1 MSKVRNKRK
10 ERRKVQLTRAER
22 KQIEQIK
29 AQVAKP
35 KYPQSAQQTI
45 PYLRMYPDGICRV
58 TEKLYSKT
66 VRFFD
71 INYQQAQDSDKDAI
85 FGGWSGI
92 QNFYQPGVFIQY
104 SYPNIKTNE
113 EEFEKNLIMAPREDG
128 HNDVRDEMTGVLM
141 GQVEKGNNAIERTKY
156 ATIAIEADS
165 LRSAK
170 VRLEQ
175 TELQMLNHY
184 KRLGIRGEPMD
195 GKQRLE
201 LLYRILHMDD
211 PQSAFHFD
219 WKWLP
224 ASGLSTKDFI
234 APSSLYFKD
243 PHRFYIGKKM
253 ATVSYLHILAAE
265 LDDRVLVDF
274 LNMETTQVVTMHI
287 QSIDH
292 VEAIK
297 MVKHKLTDLNR
308 SKIDEQKK
316 AVRSGYDIDILPSDL
331 NTYTTDFNAMLQSL
345 TSHNERL
352 FLMTF
357 TILHT
362 GDTRKEL
369 DSVIMQA
376 KGIAQEK
383 LCQLIPLDYQQEEG
397 FVSALPLGLNKVEI
411 QRTMTTSGVA
421 IFLPFITQELFQR
434 DPEALYYGLNA
445 LTNNLIMANR
455 KSLKNPNGLILGTP
469 GCFSGDTAI
478 SMADESYRTFAELVE
493 RGITEADVC
502 AYDAV
507 NHCIVRTRAKDIR
520 IEKYVNEL
528 CVLNFSDTSIRCT
541 GSHQIMM
548 ENGQYI
554 EARSIKP
561 GMKLSGNKT
570 VQSVERQHYDAP
582 VPVYDMGVP
591 YFRNFVLACGLV
603 VHNSGKSF
611 SAKRE
616 IANVFLA
623 TQDHIMICDPE
634 GEYYPLVNRLKGQ
647 VIRISPTSTDYINP
661 LDINVN
667 YSDGDDP
674 IRLKSDF
681 ILSLC
686 ELVLGEQEG
695 VGAQQK
701 SIIDR
706 ALREIYKPFF
716 ADPVPE
722 KMPILGDLYNKLR
735 SMEEPEAAEVATALE
750 LYVTGSLNVFNHQTN
765 VELNNRLVCYDIKH
779 LGQNLKKLG
788 MLIVQDQVWNRVTI
802 NRAQRRSTWYYMDEF
817 HLLLREP
824 QTAAYSIEIWKRFR
838 KWGGV
843 PTGITQNVKDLLISR
858 EVESIFENSEFIM
871 MLNQAPGD
879 SAELAKRL
887 HISDHQLSHVTQAGE
902 GEGLLF
908 FGNVIIPFVDRF
920 PKDTELYRIMTTK
933 PSEMLKEDE
942 AE

>member
-22 KQIEQIK
+22 KQIEQIR

-35 KYPQSAQQTI
+35 KHPQSAQQTI
-45 PYLRMYPDGICRV
+45 PYLRMYPDGVCRV
-58 TEKLYSKT
+58 TDKLYSKT
-66 VRFFD
+66 VQFYD

-92 QNFYQPGVFIQY
+92 QNFYQPGVHIQY
-104 SYPNIKTNE
+104 SYPNFKTNE
-113 EEFEKNLIMAPREDG
+113 AEFERDLILNPQEDG
-128 HNDVRDEMTGVLM
+128 NNDIRDEFTGMLM
-141 GQVEKGNNAIERTKY
+141 GQVEKGNNAIVRTKY
-156 ATIAIEADS
+156 ATISVEADS

-211 PQSAFHFD
+211 PQSAFRFD

-234 APSSLYFKD
+234 APSSLYFKEA
-243 PHRFYIGKKM
+243 HRFCIGRKM

-469 GCFSGDTAI
+469 G
-478 SMADESYRTFAELVE
+478 
-493 RGITEADVC
+493 
-502 AYDAV
+502 
-507 NHCIVRTRAKDIR
+507 
-520 IEKYVNEL
+520 
-528 CVLNFSDTSIRCT
+528 
-541 GSHQIMM
+541 
-548 ENGQYI
+548 
-554 EARSIKP
+554 
-561 GMKLSGNKT
+561 
-570 VQSVERQHYDAP
+570 
-582 VPVYDMGVP
+582 
-591 YFRNFVLACGLV
+591 
-603 VHNSGKSF
+603 SGKSF

-838 KWGGV
+838 KWGGI

-942 AE
+942 AA

>member
-22 KQIEQIK
+22 KQIEQIR

-35 KYPQSAQQTI
+35 KHPQSAQQTI
-45 PYLRMYPDGICRV
+45 PYLRMYPDGVCRV
-58 TEKLYSKT
+58 TDKLYSKT
-66 VRFFD
+66 VQFYD

-92 QNFYQPGVFIQY
+92 QNFYQPGVHIQY
-104 SYPNIKTNE
+104 SYPNFKTNE
-113 EEFEKNLIMAPREDG
+113 AEFERDLILNPQEDG
-128 HNDVRDEMTGVLM
+128 NNDIRDEFTGMLM
-141 GQVEKGNNAIERTKY
+141 GQVEKGNNAIVRTKY
-156 ATIAIEADS
+156 ATISVEADS

-211 PQSAFHFD
+211 PQSAFRFD

-234 APSSLYFKD
+234 APSSLYFKEA
-243 PHRFYIGKKM
+243 HRFCIGKKM

-469 GCFSGDTAI
+469 G
-478 SMADESYRTFAELVE
+478 
-493 RGITEADVC
+493 
-502 AYDAV
+502 
-507 NHCIVRTRAKDIR
+507 
-520 IEKYVNEL
+520 
-528 CVLNFSDTSIRCT
+528 
-541 GSHQIMM
+541 
-548 ENGQYI
+548 
-554 EARSIKP
+554 
-561 GMKLSGNKT
+561 
-570 VQSVERQHYDAP
+570 
-582 VPVYDMGVP
+582 
-591 YFRNFVLACGLV
+591 
-603 VHNSGKSF
+603 SGKSF

-942 AE
+942 AV

>member
-22 KQIEQIK
+22 KQIEQIR

-35 KYPQSAQQTI
+35 KHPQSAQQTI
-45 PYLRMYPDGICRV
+45 PYLRMYPDGVCRV
-58 TEKLYSKT
+58 TDKLYSKT
-66 VRFFD
+66 VQFYD

-92 QNFYQPGVFIQY
+92 QNFYQPGVHIQY
-104 SYPNIKTNE
+104 SYPNFKTNE
-113 EEFEKNLIMAPREDG
+113 AEFERDLILNPQEDG
-128 HNDVRDEMTGVLM
+128 NNDIRDEFTGMLM
-141 GQVEKGNNAIERTKY
+141 GQVEKGNNAIVRTKY
-156 ATIAIEADS
+156 ATISVEADS

-211 PQSAFHFD
+211 PQSAFRFD
-219 WKWLP
+219 WKWIP

-234 APSSLYFKD
+234 APSSLYFKEA
-243 PHRFYIGKKM
+243 HRFCIGKKM

-469 GCFSGDTAI
+469 G
-478 SMADESYRTFAELVE
+478 
-493 RGITEADVC
+493 
-502 AYDAV
+502 
-507 NHCIVRTRAKDIR
+507 
-520 IEKYVNEL
+520 
-528 CVLNFSDTSIRCT
+528 
-541 GSHQIMM
+541 
-548 ENGQYI
+548 
-554 EARSIKP
+554 
-561 GMKLSGNKT
+561 
-570 VQSVERQHYDAP
+570 
-582 VPVYDMGVP
+582 
-591 YFRNFVLACGLV
+591 
-603 VHNSGKSF
+603 SGKSF

-838 KWGGV
+838 KWGGI

-942 AE
+942 AV

>member
-35 KYPQSAQQTI
+35 KHPQSAQQTI
-45 PYLRMYPDGICRV
+45 PYLRMYPDGVCRV
-58 TEKLYSKT
+58 TDKLYSKT
-66 VRFFD
+66 VQFYD

-92 QNFYQPGVFIQY
+92 QNFYQPGVHIQY
-104 SYPNIKTNE
+104 SYPNFKTNE
-113 EEFEKNLIMAPREDG
+113 AEFERDLILNPQEDG
-128 HNDVRDEMTGVLM
+128 NNDIRDEFTGMLM
-141 GQVEKGNNAIERTKY
+141 GQVEKGNNAIVRTKY
-156 ATIAIEADS
+156 ATISVEADS

-211 PQSAFHFD
+211 PQSAFRFD

-234 APSSLYFKD
+234 APSSLYFKEA
-243 PHRFYIGKKM
+243 HRFCIGKKM

-469 GCFSGDTAI
+469 G
-478 SMADESYRTFAELVE
+478 
-493 RGITEADVC
+493 
-502 AYDAV
+502 
-507 NHCIVRTRAKDIR
+507 
-520 IEKYVNEL
+520 
-528 CVLNFSDTSIRCT
+528 
-541 GSHQIMM
+541 
-548 ENGQYI
+548 
-554 EARSIKP
+554 
-561 GMKLSGNKT
+561 
-570 VQSVERQHYDAP
+570 
-582 VPVYDMGVP
+582 
-591 YFRNFVLACGLV
+591 
-603 VHNSGKSF
+603 SGKSF

-838 KWGGV
+838 KWGGI
-843 PTGITQNVKDLLISR
+843 PSGITQNVKDLLISR

-942 AE
+942 AV

>member
-1 MSKVRNKRK
+1 
-10 ERRKVQLTRAER
+10 
-22 KQIEQIK
+22 
-29 AQVAKP
+29 
-35 KYPQSAQQTI
+35 
-45 PYLRMYPDGICRV
+45 
-58 TEKLYSKT
+58 
-66 VRFFD
+66 
-71 INYQQAQDSDKDAI
+71 
-85 FGGWSGI
+85 
-92 QNFYQPGVFIQY
+92 
-104 SYPNIKTNE
+104 
-113 EEFEKNLIMAPREDG
+113 
-128 HNDVRDEMTGVLM
+128 
-141 GQVEKGNNAIERTKY
+141 
-156 ATIAIEADS
+156 
-165 LRSAK
+165 
-170 VRLEQ
+170 
-175 TELQMLNHY
+175 
-184 KRLGIRGEPMD
+184 
-195 GKQRLE
+195 
-201 LLYRILHMDD
+201 
-211 PQSAFHFD
+211 
-219 WKWLP
+219 
-224 ASGLSTKDFI
+224 
-234 APSSLYFKD
+234 
-243 PHRFYIGKKM
+243 
-253 ATVSYLHILAAE
+253 
-265 LDDRVLVDF
+265 
-274 LNMETTQVVTMHI
+274 
-287 QSIDH
+287 
-292 VEAIK
+292 
-297 MVKHKLTDLNR
+297 
-308 SKIDEQKK
+308 
-316 AVRSGYDIDILPSDL
+316 
-331 NTYTTDFNAMLQSL
+331 
-345 TSHNERL
+345 
-352 FLMTF
+352 
-357 TILHT
+357 
-362 GDTRKEL
+362 
-369 DSVIMQA
+369 
-376 KGIAQEK
+376 
-383 LCQLIPLDYQQEEG
+383 
-397 FVSALPLGLNKVEI
+397 
-411 QRTMTTSGVA
+411 
-421 IFLPFITQELFQR
+421 
-434 DPEALYYGLNA
+434 
-445 LTNNLIMANR
+445 MANR

-469 GCFSGDTAI
+469 G
-478 SMADESYRTFAELVE
+478 
-493 RGITEADVC
+493 
-502 AYDAV
+502 
-507 NHCIVRTRAKDIR
+507 
-520 IEKYVNEL
+520 
-528 CVLNFSDTSIRCT
+528 
-541 GSHQIMM
+541 
-548 ENGQYI
+548 
-554 EARSIKP
+554 
-561 GMKLSGNKT
+561 
-570 VQSVERQHYDAP
+570 
-582 VPVYDMGVP
+582 
-591 YFRNFVLACGLV
+591 
-603 VHNSGKSF
+603 SGKSF

-942 AE
+942 AV

>member
-1 MSKVRNKRK
+1 MFKVRNKRK

-22 KQIEQIK
+22 KQIEQIR

-35 KYPQSAQQTI
+35 KHPQSAQQTI

-113 EEFEKNLIMAPREDG
+113 EEFEKNLIMAPQEDG

-234 APSSLYFKD
+234 APSSLHFKD

-469 GCFSGDTAI
+469 G
-478 SMADESYRTFAELVE
+478 
-493 RGITEADVC
+493 
-502 AYDAV
+502 
-507 NHCIVRTRAKDIR
+507 
-520 IEKYVNEL
+520 
-528 CVLNFSDTSIRCT
+528 
-541 GSHQIMM
+541 
-548 ENGQYI
+548 
-554 EARSIKP
+554 
-561 GMKLSGNKT
+561 
-570 VQSVERQHYDAP
+570 
-582 VPVYDMGVP
+582 
-591 YFRNFVLACGLV
+591 
-603 VHNSGKSF
+603 SGKSF

-942 AE
+942 AV

>member
-1 MSKVRNKRK
+1 MSKVQNKRK

-22 KQIEQIK
+22 KQIEQIR

-35 KYPQSAQQTI
+35 KHPQSAQQTI
-45 PYLRMYPDGICRV
+45 PYLRMYPDGVCRV
-58 TEKLYSKT
+58 TDKLYSKT
-66 VRFFD
+66 VQFFD

-92 QNFYQPGVFIQY
+92 QNFYQPGVHIQY
-104 SYPNIKTNE
+104 SYPNFKTNE
-113 EEFEKNLIMAPREDG
+113 AEFERDLILNPQEDG
-128 HNDVRDEMTGVLM
+128 NNDIRDEFTGMLM
-141 GQVEKGNNAIERTKY
+141 GQVEKGNNAIVRTKY
-156 ATIAIEADS
+156 ATISVEADS

-211 PQSAFHFD
+211 PQSAFRFD

-234 APSSLYFKD
+234 APSSLYFKEA
-243 PHRFYIGKKM
+243 HRFCIGKKM

-331 NTYTTDFNAMLQSL
+331 NTYTSDFNAMLQSL

-469 GCFSGDTAI
+469 G
-478 SMADESYRTFAELVE
+478 
-493 RGITEADVC
+493 
-502 AYDAV
+502 
-507 NHCIVRTRAKDIR
+507 
-520 IEKYVNEL
+520 
-528 CVLNFSDTSIRCT
+528 
-541 GSHQIMM
+541 
-548 ENGQYI
+548 
-554 EARSIKP
+554 
-561 GMKLSGNKT
+561 
-570 VQSVERQHYDAP
+570 
-582 VPVYDMGVP
+582 
-591 YFRNFVLACGLV
+591 
-603 VHNSGKSF
+603 SGKSF

-838 KWGGV
+838 KWGGI
-843 PTGITQNVKDLLISR
+843 PSGITQNVKDLLISR

-942 AE
+942 AV

>member
-22 KQIEQIK
+22 KQIEQIR

-35 KYPQSAQQTI
+35 KHPQSAQQTI

-113 EEFEKNLIMAPREDG
+113 EEFEKNLIMAPQEDG

-253 ATVSYLHILAAE
+253 ATVSYLPILAAE

-445 LTNNLIMANR
+445 LTNNLLMANR

-469 GCFSGDTAI
+469 G
-478 SMADESYRTFAELVE
+478 
-493 RGITEADVC
+493 
-502 AYDAV
+502 
-507 NHCIVRTRAKDIR
+507 
-520 IEKYVNEL
+520 
-528 CVLNFSDTSIRCT
+528 
-541 GSHQIMM
+541 
-548 ENGQYI
+548 
-554 EARSIKP
+554 
-561 GMKLSGNKT
+561 
-570 VQSVERQHYDAP
+570 
-582 VPVYDMGVP
+582 
-591 YFRNFVLACGLV
+591 
-603 VHNSGKSF
+603 SGKSF

-942 AE
+942 AV

>member
-1 MSKVRNKRK
+1 MSKVRNKRR

-22 KQIEQIK
+22 KQIEQIR

-35 KYPQSAQQTI
+35 KHPQSAQQTI
-45 PYLRMYPDGICRV
+45 PYLRMYPDGVCRV
-58 TEKLYSKT
+58 TDKLYSKT
-66 VRFFD
+66 VQFYD

-92 QNFYQPGVFIQY
+92 QNFYQPGVHIQY
-104 SYPNIKTNE
+104 SYPNFKTNE
-113 EEFEKNLIMAPREDG
+113 AEFERDLILNPQEDG
-128 HNDVRDEMTGVLM
+128 NNDIRDEFTGMLM
-141 GQVEKGNNAIERTKY
+141 GQVEKGNNAIVRTKY
-156 ATIAIEADS
+156 ATISVEADS

-211 PQSAFHFD
+211 PQSAFRFD

-234 APSSLYFKD
+234 APSSLYFKEA
-243 PHRFYIGKKM
+243 HRFCIGKKM

-469 GCFSGDTAI
+469 G
-478 SMADESYRTFAELVE
+478 
-493 RGITEADVC
+493 
-502 AYDAV
+502 
-507 NHCIVRTRAKDIR
+507 
-520 IEKYVNEL
+520 
-528 CVLNFSDTSIRCT
+528 
-541 GSHQIMM
+541 
-548 ENGQYI
+548 
-554 EARSIKP
+554 
-561 GMKLSGNKT
+561 
-570 VQSVERQHYDAP
+570 
-582 VPVYDMGVP
+582 
-591 YFRNFVLACGLV
+591 
-603 VHNSGKSF
+603 SGKSF

-706 ALREIYKPFF
+706 ALREIYQPFF

-838 KWGGV
+838 KWGGI

-942 AE
+942 AV

>member
-22 KQIEQIK
+22 KQIEQIR

-35 KYPQSAQQTI
+35 KHPQSAQQTI
-45 PYLRMYPDGICRV
+45 PYLRMYPDGVCRV
-58 TEKLYSKT
+58 TDKLYSKT
-66 VRFFD
+66 VQFYD

-92 QNFYQPGVFIQY
+92 QNFYQPGVHIQY
-104 SYPNIKTNE
+104 SYPNFKTNE
-113 EEFEKNLIMAPREDG
+113 AEFERDLILNPQEDG
-128 HNDVRDEMTGVLM
+128 NNDIRDEFTGMLM
-141 GQVEKGNNAIERTKY
+141 GQVEKGNNAIVRTKY
-156 ATIAIEADS
+156 ATISVEADS

-211 PQSAFHFD
+211 PQSAFRFD

-234 APSSLYFKD
+234 APSSLYFKEA
-243 PHRFYIGKKM
+243 HRFCIGKKM

-331 NTYTTDFNAMLQSL
+331 NTYTSDFNAMLQSL

-469 GCFSGDTAI
+469 G
-478 SMADESYRTFAELVE
+478 
-493 RGITEADVC
+493 
-502 AYDAV
+502 
-507 NHCIVRTRAKDIR
+507 
-520 IEKYVNEL
+520 
-528 CVLNFSDTSIRCT
+528 
-541 GSHQIMM
+541 
-548 ENGQYI
+548 
-554 EARSIKP
+554 
-561 GMKLSGNKT
+561 
-570 VQSVERQHYDAP
+570 
-582 VPVYDMGVP
+582 
-591 YFRNFVLACGLV
+591 
-603 VHNSGKSF
+603 SGKSF

-838 KWGGV
+838 KWGGI

-942 AE
+942 AV

>member
-22 KQIEQIK
+22 KQIEQIR

-35 KYPQSAQQTI
+35 KHPQSAQQTI

-113 EEFEKNLIMAPREDG
+113 EEFEKNLIMAPQEDG

-469 GCFSGDTAI
+469 G
-478 SMADESYRTFAELVE
+478 
-493 RGITEADVC
+493 
-502 AYDAV
+502 
-507 NHCIVRTRAKDIR
+507 
-520 IEKYVNEL
+520 
-528 CVLNFSDTSIRCT
+528 
-541 GSHQIMM
+541 
-548 ENGQYI
+548 
-554 EARSIKP
+554 
-561 GMKLSGNKT
+561 
-570 VQSVERQHYDAP
+570 
-582 VPVYDMGVP
+582 
-591 YFRNFVLACGLV
+591 
-603 VHNSGKSF
+603 SGKSF

-647 VIRISPTSTDYINP
+647 VIKISPTSTDYINP

-942 AE
+942 AV

>member
-1 MSKVRNKRK
+1 MFKVRNKRK

-22 KQIEQIK
+22 KQIEQIR

-35 KYPQSAQQTI
+35 KHPQSAQQTI

-113 EEFEKNLIMAPREDG
+113 EEFEKNLIMAPQEDG
-128 HNDVRDEMTGVLM
+128 HNEVRDEMTGVLM

-469 GCFSGDTAI
+469 G
-478 SMADESYRTFAELVE
+478 
-493 RGITEADVC
+493 
-502 AYDAV
+502 
-507 NHCIVRTRAKDIR
+507 
-520 IEKYVNEL
+520 
-528 CVLNFSDTSIRCT
+528 
-541 GSHQIMM
+541 
-548 ENGQYI
+548 
-554 EARSIKP
+554 
-561 GMKLSGNKT
+561 
-570 VQSVERQHYDAP
+570 
-582 VPVYDMGVP
+582 
-591 YFRNFVLACGLV
+591 
-603 VHNSGKSF
+603 SGKSF

-838 KWGGV
+838 KWGGI

-942 AE
+942 AV

>member
-22 KQIEQIK
+22 KQIEQIR

-35 KYPQSAQQTI
+35 KHPQSAQQTI
-45 PYLRMYPDGICRV
+45 PYLRMYPDGVCRV
-58 TEKLYSKT
+58 TDKLYSKT
-66 VRFFD
+66 VQFYD

-92 QNFYQPGVFIQY
+92 QNFYQPGVHIQY
-104 SYPNIKTNE
+104 SYPNFKTNE
-113 EEFEKNLIMAPREDG
+113 AEFERDLILNPQEDG
-128 HNDVRDEMTGVLM
+128 NNDIRDEFTGMLM
-141 GQVEKGNNAIERTKY
+141 GQVEKGNNAIVRTKY
-156 ATIAIEADS
+156 ATISVEADS

-211 PQSAFHFD
+211 PQSAFRFD

-234 APSSLYFKD
+234 APSSLYFKEA
-243 PHRFYIGKKM
+243 HRFCIGKKM

-469 GCFSGDTAI
+469 G
-478 SMADESYRTFAELVE
+478 
-493 RGITEADVC
+493 
-502 AYDAV
+502 
-507 NHCIVRTRAKDIR
+507 
-520 IEKYVNEL
+520 
-528 CVLNFSDTSIRCT
+528 
-541 GSHQIMM
+541 
-548 ENGQYI
+548 
-554 EARSIKP
+554 
-561 GMKLSGNKT
+561 
-570 VQSVERQHYDAP
+570 
-582 VPVYDMGVP
+582 
-591 YFRNFVLACGLV
+591 
-603 VHNSGKSF
+603 SGKSF

-838 KWGGV
+838 KWGGI

-942 AE
+942 AV

>member
-22 KQIEQIK
+22 KQIEQIR

-35 KYPQSAQQTI
+35 KHPQSAQQTI
-45 PYLRMYPDGICRV
+45 PYLRMYPDGVCRV
-58 TEKLYSKT
+58 TDKLYSKT
-66 VRFFD
+66 VQFYD

-92 QNFYQPGVFIQY
+92 QNFYQPGVHIQY
-104 SYPNIKTNE
+104 SYPNFKTNE
-113 EEFEKNLIMAPREDG
+113 AEFERDLILNPQEDG
-128 HNDVRDEMTGVLM
+128 NNDIRDEFTGMLM
-141 GQVEKGNNAIERTKY
+141 GQVEKGNNAIVRTKY
-156 ATIAIEADS
+156 ATISVEADS

-211 PQSAFHFD
+211 PQSAFRFD

-234 APSSLYFKD
+234 APSSLYFKEA
-243 PHRFYIGKKM
+243 HRFCIGKKM

-469 GCFSGDTAI
+469 G
-478 SMADESYRTFAELVE
+478 
-493 RGITEADVC
+493 
-502 AYDAV
+502 
-507 NHCIVRTRAKDIR
+507 
-520 IEKYVNEL
+520 
-528 CVLNFSDTSIRCT
+528 
-541 GSHQIMM
+541 
-548 ENGQYI
+548 
-554 EARSIKP
+554 
-561 GMKLSGNKT
+561 
-570 VQSVERQHYDAP
+570 
-582 VPVYDMGVP
+582 
-591 YFRNFVLACGLV
+591 
-603 VHNSGKSF
+603 SGKSF

-908 FGNVIIPFVDRF
+908 FGNVTIPFVDRF

-942 AE
+942 AV

>member
-22 KQIEQIK
+22 KQIEQIR

-35 KYPQSAQQTI
+35 KHPQSAQQTI
-45 PYLRMYPDGICRV
+45 PYLRMYPDGVCRV
-58 TEKLYSKT
+58 TDKLYSKT
-66 VRFFD
+66 VQFYD

-92 QNFYQPGVFIQY
+92 QNFYQPGVHIQY
-104 SYPNIKTNE
+104 SYPNFKTNE
-113 EEFEKNLIMAPREDG
+113 AEFERDLVLNPQKDG
-128 HNDVRDEMTGVLM
+128 NNDIRNEFTGMLM
-141 GQVEKGNNAIERTKY
+141 GQVEKGNNAIVRTKY
-156 ATIAIEADS
+156 ATISVEADS

-224 ASGLSTKDFI
+224 ASGLSTKDFV
-234 APSSLYFKD
+234 APSSLYFKEA
-243 PHRFYIGKKM
+243 HRFCIGKKM

-455 KSLKNPNGLILGTP
+455 KNLKNPNGLILGTP
-469 GCFSGDTAI
+469 G
-478 SMADESYRTFAELVE
+478 
-493 RGITEADVC
+493 
-502 AYDAV
+502 
-507 NHCIVRTRAKDIR
+507 
-520 IEKYVNEL
+520 
-528 CVLNFSDTSIRCT
+528 
-541 GSHQIMM
+541 
-548 ENGQYI
+548 
-554 EARSIKP
+554 
-561 GMKLSGNKT
+561 
-570 VQSVERQHYDAP
+570 
-582 VPVYDMGVP
+582 
-591 YFRNFVLACGLV
+591 
-603 VHNSGKSF
+603 SGKSF

-623 TQDHIMICDPE
+623 TMDHIMICDPE

-661 LDINVN
+661 LDININ

-706 ALREIYKPFF
+706 ALREIYQPFF

-735 SMEEPEAAEVATALE
+735 SMEEPEAADVATALE

-933 PSEMLKEDE
+933 PNEMLKEDE
-942 AE
+942 AS

>member
-22 KQIEQIK
+22 KQIEQIR

-35 KYPQSAQQTI
+35 KHPQSAQQTI

-58 TEKLYSKT
+58 TDKLYSKT
-66 VRFFD
+66 VQFYD

-92 QNFYQPGVFIQY
+92 QNFYQPGVHIQY
-104 SYPNIKTNE
+104 SYPNFKTNE
-113 EEFEKNLIMAPREDG
+113 AEFERDLILNPQEDG
-128 HNDVRDEMTGVLM
+128 NNDIRDEFTGMLM
-141 GQVEKGNNAIERTKY
+141 GQVEKGNNAIVRTKY
-156 ATIAIEADS
+156 ATISVEADS

-211 PQSAFHFD
+211 PQSAFRFD
-219 WKWLP
+219 WKWIP

-234 APSSLYFKD
+234 APSSLYFKEA
-243 PHRFYIGKKM
+243 HRFCIGKKM

-469 GCFSGDTAI
+469 G
-478 SMADESYRTFAELVE
+478 
-493 RGITEADVC
+493 
-502 AYDAV
+502 
-507 NHCIVRTRAKDIR
+507 
-520 IEKYVNEL
+520 
-528 CVLNFSDTSIRCT
+528 
-541 GSHQIMM
+541 
-548 ENGQYI
+548 
-554 EARSIKP
+554 
-561 GMKLSGNKT
+561 
-570 VQSVERQHYDAP
+570 
-582 VPVYDMGVP
+582 
-591 YFRNFVLACGLV
+591 
-603 VHNSGKSF
+603 SGKSF

-838 KWGGV
+838 KWGGI

-942 AE
+942 AV

>member
-22 KQIEQIK
+22 KQIEQIR

-35 KYPQSAQQTI
+35 KHPQSAQQTI
-45 PYLRMYPDGICRV
+45 PYLRMYPDGVCRV
-58 TEKLYSKT
+58 TDKLYSKT
-66 VRFFD
+66 VQFYD

-92 QNFYQPGVFIQY
+92 QNFYQPGVHIQY
-104 SYPNIKTNE
+104 SYPNFKTNE
-113 EEFEKNLIMAPREDG
+113 AEFERDLILNPQEDG
-128 HNDVRDEMTGVLM
+128 NNDIRDEFTGMLM
-141 GQVEKGNNAIERTKY
+141 GQVEKGNNAIVRTKY
-156 ATIAIEADS
+156 ATISVEADS

-211 PQSAFHFD
+211 PQSAFRFD

-234 APSSLYFKD
+234 APSSLYFKEA
-243 PHRFYIGKKM
+243 HRFCIGKKM

-469 GCFSGDTAI
+469 G
-478 SMADESYRTFAELVE
+478 
-493 RGITEADVC
+493 
-502 AYDAV
+502 
-507 NHCIVRTRAKDIR
+507 
-520 IEKYVNEL
+520 
-528 CVLNFSDTSIRCT
+528 
-541 GSHQIMM
+541 
-548 ENGQYI
+548 
-554 EARSIKP
+554 
-561 GMKLSGNKT
+561 
-570 VQSVERQHYDAP
+570 
-582 VPVYDMGVP
+582 
-591 YFRNFVLACGLV
+591 
-603 VHNSGKSF
+603 SGKSF

-706 ALREIYKPFF
+706 ALREIYQPFF

-838 KWGGV
+838 KWGGI

-942 AE
+942 AV

>member
-22 KQIEQIK
+22 KQIEQIR

-35 KYPQSAQQTI
+35 KHPQSAQQTI
-45 PYLRMYPDGICRV
+45 PYLRMYPDGVCRV
-58 TEKLYSKT
+58 TDKLYSKT
-66 VRFFD
+66 VQFYD

-92 QNFYQPGVFIQY
+92 QNFYQPGVHIQY
-104 SYPNIKTNE
+104 SYPNFKTNE
-113 EEFEKNLIMAPREDG
+113 AEFERDLILNPQEDG
-128 HNDVRDEMTGVLM
+128 NNDIRDEFTGMLM
-141 GQVEKGNNAIERTKY
+141 GQVEKGNNAIVRTKY
-156 ATIAIEADS
+156 ATISVEADS

-211 PQSAFHFD
+211 PQSTFRFD

-234 APSSLYFKD
+234 APSSLYFKEA
-243 PHRFYIGKKM
+243 HRFCIGKKM

-469 GCFSGDTAI
+469 G
-478 SMADESYRTFAELVE
+478 
-493 RGITEADVC
+493 
-502 AYDAV
+502 
-507 NHCIVRTRAKDIR
+507 
-520 IEKYVNEL
+520 
-528 CVLNFSDTSIRCT
+528 
-541 GSHQIMM
+541 
-548 ENGQYI
+548 
-554 EARSIKP
+554 
-561 GMKLSGNKT
+561 
-570 VQSVERQHYDAP
+570 
-582 VPVYDMGVP
+582 
-591 YFRNFVLACGLV
+591 
-603 VHNSGKSF
+603 SGKSF

-838 KWGGV
+838 KWGGI

-942 AE
+942 AV

>member
-22 KQIEQIK
+22 KQIEQIR
-29 AQVAKP
+29 ARVAKP
-35 KYPQSAQQTI
+35 KHPQSAQQTI
-45 PYLRMYPDGICRV
+45 PYLRMYPDGVCRV
-58 TEKLYSKT
+58 TDKLYSKT
-66 VRFFD
+66 VQFYD

-92 QNFYQPGVFIQY
+92 QNFYQPGVHIQY
-104 SYPNIKTNE
+104 SYPNFKTNE
-113 EEFEKNLIMAPREDG
+113 AEFERDLILNPQEDG
-128 HNDVRDEMTGVLM
+128 NNDIRDEFTGMLM
-141 GQVEKGNNAIERTKY
+141 GQVEKGNNAIVRTKY
-156 ATIAIEADS
+156 ATISVEADS

-170 VRLEQ
+170 IRLEQ

-211 PQSAFHFD
+211 PQSAFRFD

-234 APSSLYFKD
+234 APSSLYFKEA
-243 PHRFYIGKKM
+243 HRFCIGKKM

-469 GCFSGDTAI
+469 G
-478 SMADESYRTFAELVE
+478 
-493 RGITEADVC
+493 
-502 AYDAV
+502 
-507 NHCIVRTRAKDIR
+507 
-520 IEKYVNEL
+520 
-528 CVLNFSDTSIRCT
+528 
-541 GSHQIMM
+541 
-548 ENGQYI
+548 
-554 EARSIKP
+554 
-561 GMKLSGNKT
+561 
-570 VQSVERQHYDAP
+570 
-582 VPVYDMGVP
+582 
-591 YFRNFVLACGLV
+591 
-603 VHNSGKSF
+603 SGKSF

-788 MLIVQDQVWNRVTI
+788 MLIVQDQVWNRVTV

-838 KWGGV
+838 KWGGI

-942 AE
+942 AV

>member
-1 MSKVRNKRK
+1 MSKVQNKRK

-22 KQIEQIK
+22 KQIEQIR

-35 KYPQSAQQTI
+35 KHPQSAQQTI

-113 EEFEKNLIMAPREDG
+113 EEFEKNLIMAPQEDG

-469 GCFSGDTAI
+469 G
-478 SMADESYRTFAELVE
+478 
-493 RGITEADVC
+493 
-502 AYDAV
+502 
-507 NHCIVRTRAKDIR
+507 
-520 IEKYVNEL
+520 
-528 CVLNFSDTSIRCT
+528 
-541 GSHQIMM
+541 
-548 ENGQYI
+548 
-554 EARSIKP
+554 
-561 GMKLSGNKT
+561 
-570 VQSVERQHYDAP
+570 
-582 VPVYDMGVP
+582 
-591 YFRNFVLACGLV
+591 
-603 VHNSGKSF
+603 SGKSF

-838 KWGGV
+838 KWGGI
-843 PTGITQNVKDLLISR
+843 PSGITQNVKDLLISR

-942 AE
+942 AV

>member
-1 MSKVRNKRK
+1 LSKVRNKRK

-22 KQIEQIK
+22 KQIEQIR

-35 KYPQSAQQTI
+35 KHPQSAQQTI

-58 TEKLYSKT
+58 TDKLYSKT
-66 VRFFD
+66 VQFYD

-92 QNFYQPGVFIQY
+92 QNFYQPGVHIQY
-104 SYPNIKTNE
+104 SYPNFKTNE
-113 EEFEKNLIMAPREDG
+113 AEFERDLILNPQEDG
-128 HNDVRDEMTGVLM
+128 NNDIRDEFTGMLM
-141 GQVEKGNNAIERTKY
+141 GQVEKGNNAIVRTKY
-156 ATIAIEADS
+156 ATISVEADS

-211 PQSAFHFD
+211 PQSAFRFD

-234 APSSLYFKD
+234 APSSLYFKEA
-243 PHRFYIGKKM
+243 HRFCIGKKM

-469 GCFSGDTAI
+469 G
-478 SMADESYRTFAELVE
+478 
-493 RGITEADVC
+493 
-502 AYDAV
+502 
-507 NHCIVRTRAKDIR
+507 
-520 IEKYVNEL
+520 
-528 CVLNFSDTSIRCT
+528 
-541 GSHQIMM
+541 
-548 ENGQYI
+548 
-554 EARSIKP
+554 
-561 GMKLSGNKT
+561 
-570 VQSVERQHYDAP
+570 
-582 VPVYDMGVP
+582 
-591 YFRNFVLACGLV
+591 
-603 VHNSGKSF
+603 SGKSF

-838 KWGGV
+838 KWGGI

-942 AE
+942 AV

>member
-35 KYPQSAQQTI
+35 KHPQSAQQTI

-113 EEFEKNLIMAPREDG
+113 EEFEKNLIMAPQEDG

-469 GCFSGDTAI
+469 G
-478 SMADESYRTFAELVE
+478 
-493 RGITEADVC
+493 
-502 AYDAV
+502 
-507 NHCIVRTRAKDIR
+507 
-520 IEKYVNEL
+520 
-528 CVLNFSDTSIRCT
+528 
-541 GSHQIMM
+541 
-548 ENGQYI
+548 
-554 EARSIKP
+554 
-561 GMKLSGNKT
+561 
-570 VQSVERQHYDAP
+570 
-582 VPVYDMGVP
+582 
-591 YFRNFVLACGLV
+591 
-603 VHNSGKSF
+603 SGKSF

-942 AE
+942 AV

>member
-22 KQIEQIK
+22 KQIEQIR

-35 KYPQSAQQTI
+35 KHPQSAQQTI
-45 PYLRMYPDGICRV
+45 PYLRMYPDGVCRV
-58 TEKLYSKT
+58 TDKLYSKT
-66 VRFFD
+66 VQFYD

-92 QNFYQPGVFIQY
+92 QNFYQPGVHIQY
-104 SYPNIKTNE
+104 SYPNFKTNE
-113 EEFEKNLIMAPREDG
+113 AEFERDLILNPQEDG
-128 HNDVRDEMTGVLM
+128 NNDIRDEFTGMLM
-141 GQVEKGNNAIERTKY
+141 GQVEKGNNAIVRTKY
-156 ATIAIEADS
+156 ATISVEADS

-211 PQSAFHFD
+211 PQSAFRFD

-234 APSSLYFKD
+234 APSSLYFKEA
-243 PHRFYIGKKM
+243 HRFCIGKKM

-469 GCFSGDTAI
+469 G
-478 SMADESYRTFAELVE
+478 
-493 RGITEADVC
+493 
-502 AYDAV
+502 
-507 NHCIVRTRAKDIR
+507 
-520 IEKYVNEL
+520 
-528 CVLNFSDTSIRCT
+528 
-541 GSHQIMM
+541 
-548 ENGQYI
+548 
-554 EARSIKP
+554 
-561 GMKLSGNKT
+561 
-570 VQSVERQHYDAP
+570 
-582 VPVYDMGVP
+582 
-591 YFRNFVLACGLV
+591 
-603 VHNSGKSF
+603 SGKSF

-838 KWGGV
+838 KWGGI
-843 PTGITQNVKDLLISR
+843 PSGITQNVKDLLISR

-942 AE
+942 AV

>member
-22 KQIEQIK
+22 KQIEQIR

-35 KYPQSAQQTI
+35 KHPQSAQQTI
-45 PYLRMYPDGICRV
+45 PYLRMYPDGVCRV
-58 TEKLYSKT
+58 TDKLYSKT
-66 VRFFD
+66 VQFYD

-92 QNFYQPGVFIQY
+92 QNFYQPGVHIQY
-104 SYPNIKTNE
+104 SYPNFKTNE
-113 EEFEKNLIMAPREDG
+113 AEFERDLILNPQEDG
-128 HNDVRDEMTGVLM
+128 NNDIRDEFTGMLM
-141 GQVEKGNNAIERTKY
+141 GQVEKGNNAIVRTKY
-156 ATIAIEADS
+156 ATISVEADS

-211 PQSAFHFD
+211 PQSTFRFD
-219 WKWLP
+219 WKWIP

-234 APSSLYFKD
+234 APSSLYFKEA
-243 PHRFYIGKKM
+243 HRFCIGKKM

-469 GCFSGDTAI
+469 G
-478 SMADESYRTFAELVE
+478 
-493 RGITEADVC
+493 
-502 AYDAV
+502 
-507 NHCIVRTRAKDIR
+507 
-520 IEKYVNEL
+520 
-528 CVLNFSDTSIRCT
+528 
-541 GSHQIMM
+541 
-548 ENGQYI
+548 
-554 EARSIKP
+554 
-561 GMKLSGNKT
+561 
-570 VQSVERQHYDAP
+570 
-582 VPVYDMGVP
+582 
-591 YFRNFVLACGLV
+591 
-603 VHNSGKSF
+603 SGKSF

-942 AE
+942 AV

>member
-1 MSKVRNKRK
+1 
-10 ERRKVQLTRAER
+10 
-22 KQIEQIK
+22 
-29 AQVAKP
+29 
-35 KYPQSAQQTI
+35 
-45 PYLRMYPDGICRV
+45 MYPDGICRV
-58 TEKLYSKT
+58 TDKLYSKT
-66 VRFFD
+66 VQFYD

-92 QNFYQPGVFIQY
+92 QNFYQPGVHIQY
-104 SYPNIKTNE
+104 SYPNFKTNE
-113 EEFEKNLIMAPREDG
+113 AEFERDLILNPQEDG
-128 HNDVRDEMTGVLM
+128 NNDIRDEFTGMLM
-141 GQVEKGNNAIERTKY
+141 GQVEKGNNAIVRTKY
-156 ATIAIEADS
+156 ATISVEADS

-211 PQSAFHFD
+211 PQSAFRFD

-234 APSSLYFKD
+234 APSSLYFKEA
-243 PHRFYIGKKM
+243 HRFCIGKKM

-469 GCFSGDTAI
+469 G
-478 SMADESYRTFAELVE
+478 
-493 RGITEADVC
+493 
-502 AYDAV
+502 
-507 NHCIVRTRAKDIR
+507 
-520 IEKYVNEL
+520 
-528 CVLNFSDTSIRCT
+528 
-541 GSHQIMM
+541 
-548 ENGQYI
+548 
-554 EARSIKP
+554 
-561 GMKLSGNKT
+561 
-570 VQSVERQHYDAP
+570 
-582 VPVYDMGVP
+582 
-591 YFRNFVLACGLV
+591 
-603 VHNSGKSF
+603 SGKSF

-838 KWGGV
+838 KWGGI

-942 AE
+942 AV

>member
-22 KQIEQIK
+22 KQIEQIR

-35 KYPQSAQQTI
+35 KHPQSAQQTI

-113 EEFEKNLIMAPREDG
+113 EEFEKNLIMAPQEDG

-469 GCFSGDTAI
+469 G
-478 SMADESYRTFAELVE
+478 
-493 RGITEADVC
+493 
-502 AYDAV
+502 
-507 NHCIVRTRAKDIR
+507 
-520 IEKYVNEL
+520 
-528 CVLNFSDTSIRCT
+528 
-541 GSHQIMM
+541 
-548 ENGQYI
+548 
-554 EARSIKP
+554 
-561 GMKLSGNKT
+561 
-570 VQSVERQHYDAP
+570 
-582 VPVYDMGVP
+582 
-591 YFRNFVLACGLV
+591 
-603 VHNSGKSF
+603 SGKSF

-735 SMEEPEAAEVATALE
+735 SMDEPEAAEVATALE

-942 AE
+942 AV

>member
-35 KYPQSAQQTI
+35 KHPQSAQQTI

-113 EEFEKNLIMAPREDG
+113 EEFEKNLIMAPQEDG

-469 GCFSGDTAI
+469 G
-478 SMADESYRTFAELVE
+478 
-493 RGITEADVC
+493 
-502 AYDAV
+502 
-507 NHCIVRTRAKDIR
+507 
-520 IEKYVNEL
+520 
-528 CVLNFSDTSIRCT
+528 
-541 GSHQIMM
+541 
-548 ENGQYI
+548 
-554 EARSIKP
+554 
-561 GMKLSGNKT
+561 
-570 VQSVERQHYDAP
+570 
-582 VPVYDMGVP
+582 
-591 YFRNFVLACGLV
+591 
-603 VHNSGKSF
+603 SGKSF

-838 KWGGV
+838 KWGGI

-942 AE
+942 AV

>member
-22 KQIEQIK
+22 KQIEQIR

-35 KYPQSAQQTI
+35 KHPQSAQQTI
-45 PYLRMYPDGICRV
+45 PYLRMYPDGVCRV
-58 TEKLYSKT
+58 TDKLYSKT
-66 VRFFD
+66 VQFYD

-92 QNFYQPGVFIQY
+92 QNFYQPGVHIQY
-104 SYPNIKTNE
+104 SYPNFKTNE
-113 EEFEKNLIMAPREDG
+113 AEFERDLILNPQEDG
-128 HNDVRDEMTGVLM
+128 NNDIRDEFTGMLM
-141 GQVEKGNNAIERTKY
+141 GQVEKGNNAIVRTKY
-156 ATIAIEADS
+156 ATISVEADS

-211 PQSAFHFD
+211 PQSAFRFD

-234 APSSLYFKD
+234 APSSLYFKEA
-243 PHRFYIGKKM
+243 HRFCIGKKM

-331 NTYTTDFNAMLQSL
+331 NTYTSDFNAMLQSL

-434 DPEALYYGLNA
+434 NPEALYYGLNA

-469 GCFSGDTAI
+469 G
-478 SMADESYRTFAELVE
+478 
-493 RGITEADVC
+493 
-502 AYDAV
+502 
-507 NHCIVRTRAKDIR
+507 
-520 IEKYVNEL
+520 
-528 CVLNFSDTSIRCT
+528 
-541 GSHQIMM
+541 
-548 ENGQYI
+548 
-554 EARSIKP
+554 
-561 GMKLSGNKT
+561 
-570 VQSVERQHYDAP
+570 
-582 VPVYDMGVP
+582 
-591 YFRNFVLACGLV
+591 
-603 VHNSGKSF
+603 SGKSF

-661 LDINVN
+661 MDINVN

-838 KWGGV
+838 KWGGI

-942 AE
+942 AV

>member
-22 KQIEQIK
+22 KQIEQIR

-35 KYPQSAQQTI
+35 KHPQSAQQTI
-45 PYLRMYPDGICRV
+45 PYLRMYPDGVCRV
-58 TEKLYSKT
+58 TDKLYSKT
-66 VRFFD
+66 VQFYD

-92 QNFYQPGVFIQY
+92 QNFYQPGVHIQY
-104 SYPNIKTNE
+104 SYPNFKTNE
-113 EEFEKNLIMAPREDG
+113 AEFERDLILNPQEDG
-128 HNDVRDEMTGVLM
+128 NNDIRDEFTGMLM
-141 GQVEKGNNAIERTKY
+141 GQVEKGNNAIVRTKY
-156 ATIAIEADS
+156 ATISVEADS

-211 PQSAFHFD
+211 PQSAFRFD

-224 ASGLSTKDFI
+224 ACGLSTKDFI
-234 APSSLYFKD
+234 APSSLYFKEA
-243 PHRFYIGKKM
+243 HRFCIGKKM

-469 GCFSGDTAI
+469 G
-478 SMADESYRTFAELVE
+478 
-493 RGITEADVC
+493 
-502 AYDAV
+502 
-507 NHCIVRTRAKDIR
+507 
-520 IEKYVNEL
+520 
-528 CVLNFSDTSIRCT
+528 
-541 GSHQIMM
+541 
-548 ENGQYI
+548 
-554 EARSIKP
+554 
-561 GMKLSGNKT
+561 
-570 VQSVERQHYDAP
+570 
-582 VPVYDMGVP
+582 
-591 YFRNFVLACGLV
+591 
-603 VHNSGKSF
+603 SGKSF

-706 ALREIYKPFF
+706 ALREIYQPFF

-838 KWGGV
+838 KWGGI

-942 AE
+942 AV

>member
-35 KYPQSAQQTI
+35 KHPQSAQQTI

-58 TEKLYSKT
+58 TDKLYSKT
-66 VRFFD
+66 VQFYD

-92 QNFYQPGVFIQY
+92 QNFYQPGVHIQY
-104 SYPNIKTNE
+104 SYPNFKTNE
-113 EEFEKNLIMAPREDG
+113 AEFERDLILNPQEDG
-128 HNDVRDEMTGVLM
+128 NNDIRDEFTGMLM
-141 GQVEKGNNAIERTKY
+141 GQVEKGNNAIVRTKY
-156 ATIAIEADS
+156 ATISVEADS

-211 PQSAFHFD
+211 PQSAFRFD

-234 APSSLYFKD
+234 APSSLYFKEA
-243 PHRFYIGKKM
+243 HRFCIGKKM

-469 GCFSGDTAI
+469 G
-478 SMADESYRTFAELVE
+478 
-493 RGITEADVC
+493 
-502 AYDAV
+502 
-507 NHCIVRTRAKDIR
+507 
-520 IEKYVNEL
+520 
-528 CVLNFSDTSIRCT
+528 
-541 GSHQIMM
+541 
-548 ENGQYI
+548 
-554 EARSIKP
+554 
-561 GMKLSGNKT
+561 
-570 VQSVERQHYDAP
+570 
-582 VPVYDMGVP
+582 
-591 YFRNFVLACGLV
+591 
-603 VHNSGKSF
+603 SGKSF

-838 KWGGV
+838 KWGGI

-942 AE
+942 AV

>member
-22 KQIEQIK
+22 KQIEQIR

-35 KYPQSAQQTI
+35 KHPQSAQQTI
-45 PYLRMYPDGICRV
+45 PYLRMYPDGVCRV
-58 TEKLYSKT
+58 TDKLYSKT
-66 VRFFD
+66 VQFYD

-92 QNFYQPGVFIQY
+92 QNFYQPGVHIQY
-104 SYPNIKTNE
+104 SYPNFKTNE
-113 EEFEKNLIMAPREDG
+113 AEFERDLILNPQEDG
-128 HNDVRDEMTGVLM
+128 NNDVRDEFTGMLM
-141 GQVEKGNNAIERTKY
+141 GQVEKGNNAIVRTKY
-156 ATIAIEADS
+156 ATISVEADS

-211 PQSAFHFD
+211 PQSAFRFD
-219 WKWLP
+219 WKWIP

-234 APSSLYFKD
+234 APSSLYFKEA
-243 PHRFYIGKKM
+243 HRFCIGKKM

-469 GCFSGDTAI
+469 G
-478 SMADESYRTFAELVE
+478 
-493 RGITEADVC
+493 
-502 AYDAV
+502 
-507 NHCIVRTRAKDIR
+507 
-520 IEKYVNEL
+520 
-528 CVLNFSDTSIRCT
+528 
-541 GSHQIMM
+541 
-548 ENGQYI
+548 
-554 EARSIKP
+554 
-561 GMKLSGNKT
+561 
-570 VQSVERQHYDAP
+570 
-582 VPVYDMGVP
+582 
-591 YFRNFVLACGLV
+591 
-603 VHNSGKSF
+603 SGKSF

-838 KWGGV
+838 KWGGI
-843 PTGITQNVKDLLISR
+843 PSGITQNVKDLLISR

-942 AE
+942 AV

>member
-22 KQIEQIK
+22 KQIEQIR

-35 KYPQSAQQTI
+35 KHPQSAQQTI

-58 TEKLYSKT
+58 TDKLYSKT
-66 VRFFD
+66 VQFYD

-92 QNFYQPGVFIQY
+92 QNFYQPGVHIQY
-104 SYPNIKTNE
+104 SYPNFKTNE
-113 EEFEKNLIMAPREDG
+113 AEFERDLILNPQEDG
-128 HNDVRDEMTGVLM
+128 NNDIRDEFTGMLM
-141 GQVEKGNNAIERTKY
+141 GQVEKGNNAIVRTKY
-156 ATIAIEADS
+156 ATISVEADS

-211 PQSAFHFD
+211 PQSAFRFD

-469 GCFSGDTAI
+469 G
-478 SMADESYRTFAELVE
+478 
-493 RGITEADVC
+493 
-502 AYDAV
+502 
-507 NHCIVRTRAKDIR
+507 
-520 IEKYVNEL
+520 
-528 CVLNFSDTSIRCT
+528 
-541 GSHQIMM
+541 
-548 ENGQYI
+548 
-554 EARSIKP
+554 
-561 GMKLSGNKT
+561 
-570 VQSVERQHYDAP
+570 
-582 VPVYDMGVP
+582 
-591 YFRNFVLACGLV
+591 
-603 VHNSGKSF
+603 SGKSF

-838 KWGGV
+838 KWGGI

-942 AE
+942 AV

>member
-22 KQIEQIK
+22 KQIEQIR

-35 KYPQSAQQTI
+35 KHPQSAQQTI
-45 PYLRMYPDGICRV
+45 PYLRMYPDGVCRV
-58 TEKLYSKT
+58 TDKLYSKT
-66 VRFFD
+66 VQFYD

-92 QNFYQPGVFIQY
+92 QNFYQPGVHIQY
-104 SYPNIKTNE
+104 SYPNFKTNE
-113 EEFEKNLIMAPREDG
+113 AEFERDLILNPQEDG
-128 HNDVRDEMTGVLM
+128 NNDIRDEFTGMLM
-141 GQVEKGNNAIERTKY
+141 GQVEKGNNAIVRTKY
-156 ATIAIEADS
+156 ATISVEADS

-211 PQSAFHFD
+211 PQSAFRFD

-234 APSSLYFKD
+234 APSSLYFKEA
-243 PHRFYIGKKM
+243 HRFCIGKKM

-469 GCFSGDTAI
+469 G
-478 SMADESYRTFAELVE
+478 
-493 RGITEADVC
+493 
-502 AYDAV
+502 
-507 NHCIVRTRAKDIR
+507 
-520 IEKYVNEL
+520 
-528 CVLNFSDTSIRCT
+528 
-541 GSHQIMM
+541 
-548 ENGQYI
+548 
-554 EARSIKP
+554 
-561 GMKLSGNKT
+561 
-570 VQSVERQHYDAP
+570 
-582 VPVYDMGVP
+582 
-591 YFRNFVLACGLV
+591 
-603 VHNSGKSF
+603 SGKSF

-695 VGAQQK
+695 VCAQQK

-942 AE
+942 AV

>member
-35 KYPQSAQQTI
+35 KHPQSAQQTI

-58 TEKLYSKT
+58 TKKLYSKT

-113 EEFEKNLIMAPREDG
+113 EEFEKNLIMAPQEDG

-469 GCFSGDTAI
+469 G
-478 SMADESYRTFAELVE
+478 
-493 RGITEADVC
+493 
-502 AYDAV
+502 
-507 NHCIVRTRAKDIR
+507 
-520 IEKYVNEL
+520 
-528 CVLNFSDTSIRCT
+528 
-541 GSHQIMM
+541 
-548 ENGQYI
+548 
-554 EARSIKP
+554 
-561 GMKLSGNKT
+561 
-570 VQSVERQHYDAP
+570 
-582 VPVYDMGVP
+582 
-591 YFRNFVLACGLV
+591 
-603 VHNSGKSF
+603 SGKSF

-838 KWGGV
+838 KWGGI
-843 PTGITQNVKDLLISR
+843 PSGITQNVKDLLISR

-942 AE
+942 AV

>member
-22 KQIEQIK
+22 KQIEQIR

-35 KYPQSAQQTI
+35 KHPQSAQQTI

-58 TEKLYSKT
+58 TDKLYSKT
-66 VRFFD
+66 VQFYD

-92 QNFYQPGVFIQY
+92 QNFYQPGVHIQY
-104 SYPNIKTNE
+104 SYPNFKTNE
-113 EEFEKNLIMAPREDG
+113 AEFERDLILNPQEDG
-128 HNDVRDEMTGVLM
+128 NNDIRDEFTGMLM
-141 GQVEKGNNAIERTKY
+141 GQVEKGNNAIVRTKY
-156 ATIAIEADS
+156 ATISVEADS

-211 PQSAFHFD
+211 PQSAFRFD

-234 APSSLYFKD
+234 APSSLYFKEA
-243 PHRFYIGKKM
+243 HRFCIGKKM

-469 GCFSGDTAI
+469 G
-478 SMADESYRTFAELVE
+478 
-493 RGITEADVC
+493 
-502 AYDAV
+502 
-507 NHCIVRTRAKDIR
+507 
-520 IEKYVNEL
+520 
-528 CVLNFSDTSIRCT
+528 
-541 GSHQIMM
+541 
-548 ENGQYI
+548 
-554 EARSIKP
+554 
-561 GMKLSGNKT
+561 
-570 VQSVERQHYDAP
+570 
-582 VPVYDMGVP
+582 
-591 YFRNFVLACGLV
+591 
-603 VHNSGKSF
+603 SGKSF

-838 KWGGV
+838 KWGGI

-942 AE
+942 AV

>member
-35 KYPQSAQQTI
+35 KHPQSAQQTI

-113 EEFEKNLIMAPREDG
+113 EEFEKNLIMAPQEDG

-469 GCFSGDTAI
+469 G
-478 SMADESYRTFAELVE
+478 
-493 RGITEADVC
+493 
-502 AYDAV
+502 
-507 NHCIVRTRAKDIR
+507 
-520 IEKYVNEL
+520 
-528 CVLNFSDTSIRCT
+528 
-541 GSHQIMM
+541 
-548 ENGQYI
+548 
-554 EARSIKP
+554 
-561 GMKLSGNKT
+561 
-570 VQSVERQHYDAP
+570 
-582 VPVYDMGVP
+582 
-591 YFRNFVLACGLV
+591 
-603 VHNSGKSF
+603 SGKSF

-838 KWGGV
+838 KWGGI
-843 PTGITQNVKDLLISR
+843 PSGITQNVKDLLISR

-942 AE
+942 AV